1 MNATLQCLRVVPELK
16 EALVKY
22 NVPASPA
29 EMMAA
34 DNGTPQAL
42 TRGKRVNLMIYSMV
56 KRLM

>member
-42 TRGKRVNLMIYSMV
+42 TRGKRVNVMIYSMV
-56 KRLM
+56 KRLI